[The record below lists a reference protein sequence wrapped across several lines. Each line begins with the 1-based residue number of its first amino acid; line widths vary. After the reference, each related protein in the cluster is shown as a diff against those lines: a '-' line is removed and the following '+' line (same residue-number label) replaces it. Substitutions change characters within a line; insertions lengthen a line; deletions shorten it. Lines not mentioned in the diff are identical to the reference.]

1 MKTVLST
8 FMFASGLALT
18 TAAFA
23 DATGS
28 GQGHT
33 PAPGKDQTNITDS
46 LEKGDIPE
54 KYNILPL
61 LHGQPQSVDGH
72 QLEDAKVLDKNGK
85 PVGKLEDVIVDSASG
100 KIAYAVVLLDENQRR
115 MPVAWSN
122 FNVNKGEKEVRLKT
136 SASALQPT
144 GEQAMRDKDGP
155 DMDRI
160 MKEVEKKRQE
170 FKGTK
175 GSSAPAPNV
184 DMTEPPAPV
193 PGPPGPAPS
202 FEGGK

>member
-1 MKTVLST
+1 MKSVWITLI
-8 FMFASGLALT
+8 FAGGLFVT

-28 GQGHT
+28 GEGHT
-33 PAPGKDQTNITDS
+33 PSPGKDQTNMVGGLDQGQ
-46 LEKGDIPE
+46 LPE

-72 QLEDAKVLDKNGK
+72 QLEDAKVVDKNGK
-85 PVGKLEDVIVDSASG
+85 PVGKLEDVIVDSANG
-100 KIAYAVVLLDENQRR
+100 KIAYGVVLLDENHRR

-122 FNVNKGEKEVRLKT
+122 FKVNKGEKEIRLKT
-136 SASALQPT
+136 TGDALQAPSQR
-144 GEQAMRDKDGP
+144 GMAGKDGP
-155 DMDRI
+155 DMDKI
-160 MKEVEKKRQE
+160 MKEVERKREE

-175 GSSAPAPNV
+175 GSGAPAPNV
-184 DMTEPPAPV
+184 KMEEPPAPMG
-193 PGPPGPAPS
+193 GPPGQAPS